1 MYFPYFRGKQ
11 YELVCLREN
20 SALISNSAITPIIEP
35 VRSNF
40 SGLSRAV
47 SELVEAA
54 ANFILIVNPKNG
66 DLAGESLES
75 FDEVLDAIP
84 NGYNGMSVGF
94 IVDDRCEPNHLTD
107 IIDEIGDR
115 SLSFIHWGNA
125 NPKLIHQAI
134 NNANNIDRH
143 IFIEHACGKLY
154 QKHFADAQRALLR
167 DGFVRRSNRE
177 HPAVE
182 HFSDLHIT
190 YPDEGMN
197 GFGDFLIVGEEYSE
211 SGGPAY
217 AVAIHMTFIDEDQD
231 DDMHIL
237 HFVSDRSSDPSDPGG
252 KFLEAAQKIR
262 IETET
267 SDRLFRSA
275 ACEEF
280 LDLLDRQHYPGLG
293 YVKKLTMQ
301 HHLELLADFLSS

>member
-20 SALISNSAITPIIEP
+20 SALIANGPITPIIEP

-40 SGLSRAV
+40 SGLNRAIA
-47 SELVEAA
+47 ELVNVAA
-54 ANFILIVNPKNG
+54 EFILIVNPKNG
-66 DLAGESLES
+66 DLAGESVES
-75 FDEVLDAIP
+75 FEKVLNEVPDDYDRL
-84 NGYNGMSVGF
+84 SLGF
-94 IVDDRCEPNHLTD
+94 IIDERCEPDHLTE
-107 IIDEIGDR
+107 IIGGVGDR

-125 NPKLIHQAI
+125 KPKLVHNAI
-134 NNANNIDRH
+134 NGANNIDRH

-154 QKHFADAQRALLR
+154 QKYFADEERVLIR

-177 HPAVE
+177 YPPVE

-217 AVAIHMTFIDEDQD
+217 AVAVHMTFIDEDQD
-231 DDMHIL
+231 DDMHIK
-237 HFVSDRSSDPSDPGG
+237 HFVSDRSSDPADPGG
-252 KFLEAAQKIR
+252 KFLEAVEKIR
-262 IETET
+262 LEI
-267 SDRLFRSA
+267 DLIGQLFRSN
-275 ACEEF
+275 ACDEL

-301 HHLELLADFLSS
+301 HHLELMADFLP